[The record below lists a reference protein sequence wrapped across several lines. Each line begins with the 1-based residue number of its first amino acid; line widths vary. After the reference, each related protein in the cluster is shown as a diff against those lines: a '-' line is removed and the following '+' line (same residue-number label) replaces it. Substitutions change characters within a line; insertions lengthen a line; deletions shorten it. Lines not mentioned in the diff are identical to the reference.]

1 MSVDLS
7 VWSSKPFELPG
18 QLPQPGSWQHFAKEW
33 CFAGDGWHVLVMS
46 AEDRPSSAVLQKLPD
61 AAHVAYVTLEP
72 IGADSAAYIL
82 LEKVVRAVARAADG
96 VWVDLNGSAHFHN
109 EGKLP

>member
-1 MSVDLS
+1 MSLAGEADRATRTVS
-7 VWSSKPFELPG
+7 TTT
-18 QLPQPGSWQHFAKEW
+18 QI
-33 CFAGDGWHVLVMS
+33 GDGWHVLVMS

-96 VWVDLNGSAHFHN
+96 VWVDLDGSAHFHN